1 MQHTLLLHTILEK
14 SQAIK
19 HEVRLKSLMLAVG
32 GVLAGSDLSL
42 TGLGR
47 HMPKGIKPRSKI
59 QEINYLLGNGHLR
72 NERLEIYRALN
83 QWMIGEE
90 KQLFIIVDWSPIVAH
105 QHHLLRASLI
115 RKGRSMTV
123 YEEIHPE
130 SVLGNREVHCAFLK
144 NLKRTLPASCEICV
158 IVDAGFRTDFF
169 VQVETENWD
178 YVGRV
183 LSNMHYLL
191 GEEKTW
197 QACPLLYEQATSE
210 PQAVGQ
216 VKLSKANK
224 IESHLYLYKKLEKEN
239 EGKKGIWVRKIKY
252 RQNEKEYKNSAK
264 KPWLIASSF
273 KISPEKVMAIY
284 RKRMKI
290 EHDFRDSK
298 DPKWG
303 LGLRRS
309 RSMDPGRL
317 SIQLLIGAL
326 AAFVLWLIGLCLE
339 KKGLHRD
346 FQANSVK
353 HKRVLSL
360 VFLALEAIRSGYLKF
375 IKKKDFLSLKKDGLS
390 DETLCANFVSIT

>member
-1 MQHTLLLHTILEK
+1 
-14 SQAIK
+14 
-19 HEVRLKSLMLAVG
+19 
-32 GVLAGSDLSL
+32 
-42 TGLGR
+42 
-47 HMPKGIKPRSKI
+47 
-59 QEINYLLGNGHLR
+59 
-72 NERLEIYRALN
+72 
-83 QWMIGEE
+83 
-90 KQLFIIVDWSPIVAH
+90 
-105 QHHLLRASLI
+105 
-115 RKGRSMTV
+115 
-123 YEEIHPE
+123 
-130 SVLGNREVHCAFLK
+130 
-144 NLKRTLPASCEICV
+144 
-158 IVDAGFRTDFF
+158 
-169 VQVETENWD
+169 
-178 YVGRV
+178 
-183 LSNMHYLL
+183 
-191 GEEKTW
+191 
-197 QACPLLYEQATSE
+197 
-210 PQAVGQ
+210 
-216 VKLSKANK
+216 
-224 IESHLYLYKKLEKEN
+224 
-239 EGKKGIWVRKIKY
+239 
-252 RQNEKEYKNSAK
+252 
-264 KPWLIASSF
+264 
-273 KISPEKVMAIY
+273 MAIY